1 MQCSGF
7 INPCQKVCIIFT
19 VFFYI
24 SFLPLL
30 MRKTS
35 HLSFDMR
42 FFLNALIAWSRLKR
56 HVVIPP
62 FLCCFPLI
70 SWAYLFVCKTHTANA
85 KDLFAAGKTISVTHL
100 FSWSFF
106 RASLLGWNVQQKC
119 SSTLLMH
126 SWAKS
131 QRKQNL
137 NILETIFHIWNPL
150 DVFILGSSIWLCFDV
165 MGNEK
170 ERFIDSQKSLWC
182 WENNRQLLAW
192 GIFMPLHI
200 CVAETATRT
209 LGFGGAA

>member
-30 MRKTS
+30 MKKTS

-131 QRKQNL
+131 QKTKSEYFRNYFSY
-137 NILETIFHIWNPL
+137 LEPP
-150 DVFILGSSIWLCFDV
+150 
-165 MGNEK
+165 
-170 ERFIDSQKSLWC
+170 WC
-182 WENNRQLLAW
+182 
-192 GIFMPLHI
+192 
-200 CVAETATRT
+200 VYTR
-209 LGFGGAA
+209 

>member
-1 MQCSGF
+1 MSKSLHNLYRFLLHFFPPPSYEKDLSSFVWHEIFPECIDCLIKTQEACSH
-7 INPCQKVCIIFT
+7 
-19 VFFYI
+19 
-24 SFLPLL
+24 S
-30 MRKTS
+30 
-35 HLSFDMR
+35 
-42 FFLNALIAWSRLKR
+42 
-56 HVVIPP
+56 P

-70 SWAYLFVCKTHTANA
+70 SWAYLFVCETHTANA

-192 GIFMPLHI
+192 GIFVPLHI

-209 LGFGGAA
+209 LRFGGAA